1 MKILISPS
9 SFGKCGD
16 NPLRILENTSYDLI
30 HNPYG
35 RKLTENEIIELG
47 GKDLVGI
54 VAGVEPLNSKVL
66 NQLPNLK
73 CISRVGVGLD
83 SVDLNYAK
91 KMGIKILNTPNGPT
105 RAVAELTI
113 ALAMNLLRCITI
125 ADSNLK
131 QNNWKKE
138 IGNLILDKKIGI
150 FGLGRIGKLTAKLF
164 QNLGASIQGYDLYP
178 DNEYLKDNNI
188 NLVNINELFNT
199 SDIISIHV
207 PGTKNNKPII
217 GMNELNLMKRNAYL
231 INVSRGGV
239 VDENALYNLLK
250 NNKIAG
256 AALDVFLEEPY
267 TGDFLKLKNVI
278 LTPHLGS
285 YALEGK
291 LKMEVDAVNN
301 LINFLNRVKV

>member
-9 SFGKCGD
+9 SFGKCGIK
-16 NPLRILENTSYDLI
+16 PLQILEKTNYELI

-35 RKLTENEIIELG
+35 RKLTEKEVIELG
-47 GKDLVGI
+47 GKELIGI
-54 VAGVEPLNSKVL
+54 VAGVEPLNQKVL

-83 SVDLNYAK
+83 SIDLKHAES
-91 KMGIKILNTPNGPT
+91 MDIKILNTPDGPT

-113 ALAMNLLRCITI
+113 GLAMNLLRCITI

-131 QNNWKKE
+131 QKKWKKE
-138 IGNLILDKKIGI
+138 IGNLILNKKVGI
-150 FGLGRIGKLTAKLF
+150 FGLGRIGKATANLF
-164 QNLGASIQGYDLYP
+164 QNLGACVQGYDLYP
-178 DNEYLKDNNI
+178 DIKYLEDNNI
-188 NLVNINELFNT
+188 NLVSIEELFK
-199 SDIISIHV
+199 SSEIISIHV
-207 PGTKNNKPII
+207 PGSKNNNPII
-217 GMNELNLMKRNAYL
+217 NKDELNLMKKNAYL

-239 VDENALYNLLK
+239 VEETVLYELLK

-256 AALDVFLEEPY
+256 AALDVFLKEPY
-267 TGDFLKLKNVI
+267 EGDFLKLNNVI

-291 LKMEVDAVNN
+291 LKMEIDAVNN
-301 LINFLNRVKV
+301 LINFLDKDKS

>member
-9 SFGKCGD
+9 SFGKCGIE
-16 NPLRILENTSYDLI
+16 PLQILEKTNYELI

-35 RKLTENEIIELG
+35 RKLTEKEVVELG
-47 GKDLVGI
+47 GKELVGI
-54 VAGVEPLNSKVL
+54 VAGVESLNQKVL
-66 NQLPNLK
+66 DQLPNLK

-83 SVDLNYAK
+83 SVDLKYAENIGVK
-91 KMGIKILNTPNGPT
+91 VLNTPDGPT

-113 ALAMNLLRCITI
+113 GLAMNLLRCITI

-131 QNNWKKE
+131 QKKWKKE
-138 IGNLILDKKIGI
+138 IGNLILNKKVGI
-150 FGLGRIGKLTAKLF
+150 FGLGRIGKATAKLF

-178 DNEYLKDNNI
+178 DHEYLKNNDI
-188 NLVNINELFNT
+188 NLVSIEELFES
-199 SDIISIHV
+199 SDIISVHV
-207 PGTKNNKPII
+207 PGSKNNEPII
-217 GMNELNLMKRNAYL
+217 NMGELNLMKETAYL

-239 VDENALYNLLK
+239 VEERALYRLLENK
-250 NNKIAG
+250 KIAG

-267 TGDFLKLKNVI
+267 DGDFLKLNNVI

-291 LKMEVDAVNN
+291 LKMEIDAVNN
-301 LINFLNRVKV
+301 LINFLNKVK

>member
-9 SFGKCGD
+9 SFGKCGIE
-16 NPLRILENTSYDLI
+16 PLQILEKTNYELI

-35 RKLTENEIIELG
+35 RKLTEKEVVELG
-47 GKDLVGI
+47 GKELVGI
-54 VAGVEPLNSKVL
+54 VAGVEPLNQKVL
-66 NQLPNLK
+66 DQLPHLK

-83 SVDLNYAK
+83 SVDLKYAENIGVK
-91 KMGIKILNTPNGPT
+91 VISTPDGPT

-113 ALAMNLLRCITI
+113 GLAMNLLRCITI

-131 QNNWKKE
+131 QKKWKKE
-138 IGNLILDKKIGI
+138 IGNLILNKKVGI
-150 FGLGRIGKLTAKLF
+150 FGLGRIGKETAKLF

-178 DNEYLKDNNI
+178 DHEYLKNNDI
-188 NLVNINELFNT
+188 NLVSIEELFES
-199 SDIISIHV
+199 SDIISVHV
-207 PGTKNNKPII
+207 PGSKNNEPII
-217 GMNELNLMKRNAYL
+217 NMSELSLMKETAYL

-239 VDENALYNLLK
+239 VEEKALYRLLEK
-250 NNKIAG
+250 KKIAG

-267 TGDFLKLKNVI
+267 DGDFLKLNNVI

-291 LKMEVDAVNN
+291 LKMEIDAVNN
-301 LINFLNRVKV
+301 LINFLNKVK

>member
-9 SFGKCGD
+9 SFGKCGIE
-16 NPLRILENTSYDLI
+16 PLQILEKTNYELI

-35 RKLTENEIIELG
+35 RKLTEKEVVELG
-47 GKDLVGI
+47 GKELVGI
-54 VAGVEPLNSKVL
+54 VAGVESLNQKVL
-66 NQLPNLK
+66 DQLPNLK

-83 SVDLNYAK
+83 SVDLKYAENIGVK
-91 KMGIKILNTPNGPT
+91 VLNTPDGPT

-113 ALAMNLLRCITI
+113 GLAMNLLRCITI

-131 QNNWKKE
+131 QKKWKKE
-138 IGNLILDKKIGI
+138 IGNLILNKKVGI
-150 FGLGRIGKLTAKLF
+150 FGLGRIGKATAKLF

-178 DNEYLKDNNI
+178 DHEYLKNNDI
-188 NLVNINELFNT
+188 NLVSIEELFES
-199 SDIISIHV
+199 SDIISVHV
-207 PGTKNNKPII
+207 PGSKNNEPII
-217 GMNELNLMKRNAYL
+217 NMGELNLMKETAYL

-239 VDENALYNLLK
+239 VEERALYRLLENK
-250 NNKIAG
+250 KIAG

-267 TGDFLKLKNVI
+267 DGDFLKLNNVI

-291 LKMEVDAVNN
+291 LKMEIDAVNN
-301 LINFLNRVKV
+301 LINFLNKIK

>member
-9 SFGKCGD
+9 SFGKCGIE
-16 NPLRILENTSYDLI
+16 PLQILEKTNYELI

-35 RKLTENEIIELG
+35 RKLTEKEVVELG
-47 GKDLVGI
+47 GKELVGI
-54 VAGVEPLNSKVL
+54 VAGVESLNQKVL
-66 NQLPNLK
+66 DQLPNLK

-83 SVDLNYAK
+83 SVDLKYAENIGVK
-91 KMGIKILNTPNGPT
+91 VLNTPDGPT

-113 ALAMNLLRCITI
+113 GLAMNLLRCITI

-131 QNNWKKE
+131 QKKWKKE
-138 IGNLILDKKIGI
+138 IGNLILNKKVGI
-150 FGLGRIGKLTAKLF
+150 FGLGRIGKATAKLF

-178 DNEYLKDNNI
+178 DHEYLKNNDI
-188 NLVNINELFNT
+188 NLVSIEELFES
-199 SDIISIHV
+199 SDIISVHV
-207 PGTKNNKPII
+207 PGSKNNEPII
-217 GMNELNLMKRNAYL
+217 NMGELNLMKETAYL

-239 VDENALYNLLK
+239 VEEKALYRLLENK
-250 NNKIAG
+250 KIAG

-267 TGDFLKLKNVI
+267 DGDFLKLNNVI

-291 LKMEVDAVNN
+291 LKMEIDAVNN
-301 LINFLNRVKV
+301 LINFLNKVK

>member
-9 SFGKCGD
+9 SFGKCGVE
-16 NPLRILENTSYDLI
+16 PLQILEKTNYKLI
-30 HNPYG
+30 YNPYG
-35 RKLTENEIIELG
+35 RKLTEEEVIELG
-47 GKDLVGI
+47 GEDLIGI
-54 VAGVEPLNSKVL
+54 VAGVEPLNQKVL

-83 SVDLNYAK
+83 SVDLKYAETV
-91 KMGIKILNTPNGPT
+91 GIKVLNTPDGPT

-113 ALAMNLLRCITI
+113 GLAMNLLRCITI

-131 QNNWKKE
+131 QKKWKKE
-138 IGNLILDKKIGI
+138 IGNLILNKKVGI
-150 FGLGRIGKLTAKLF
+150 FGLGRIGKATAKLF

-178 DNEYLKDNNI
+178 DNEYLKNNDI
-188 NLVNINELFNT
+188 DLVSIKELFKT

-207 PGTKNNKPII
+207 PGNKNNSPII
-217 GMNELNLMKRNAYL
+217 NKDELNLMKKNAYL

-239 VDENALYNLLK
+239 VEERALYRLLENK
-250 NNKIAG
+250 KIAG
-256 AALDVFLEEPY
+256 AALDVFLAEPY
-267 TGDFLKLKNVI
+267 DGDFLKLNNVI

-291 LKMEVDAVNN
+291 LKMEIDAVNN
-301 LINFLNRVKV
+301 LVNFLDKDKS

>member
-9 SFGKCGD
+9 SFGKCGVE
-16 NPLRILENTSYDLI
+16 PLQILEKTNYKLI
-30 HNPYG
+30 YNPYG
-35 RKLTENEIIELG
+35 RKLTEEEVIELG
-47 GKDLVGI
+47 GEDLIGI
-54 VAGVEPLNSKVL
+54 VAGVEPLNQKVL

-83 SVDLNYAK
+83 SVDLKYAETV
-91 KMGIKILNTPNGPT
+91 GIKVLNTPDGPT

-113 ALAMNLLRCITI
+113 GLAMNLLRCITI

-131 QNNWKKE
+131 QKKWKKE
-138 IGNLILDKKIGI
+138 IGNLILNKKVGI
-150 FGLGRIGKLTAKLF
+150 FGLGRIGKATAKLF

-178 DNEYLKDNNI
+178 DNEYLKNNDI
-188 NLVNINELFNT
+188 DLVSIKELFKT
-199 SDIISIHV
+199 SEIISIHV
-207 PGTKNNKPII
+207 PGNKNNSPII
-217 GMNELNLMKRNAYL
+217 NKDELNLMKKNAYL

-239 VDENALYNLLK
+239 VEELALYELLK
-250 NNKIAG
+250 NNKISG

-267 TGDFLKLKNVI
+267 EGDFLKLNNVI

-291 LKMEVDAVNN
+291 LKMEIDAVNN
-301 LINFLNRVKV
+301 LVNFLDKDKS

>member
-9 SFGKCGD
+9 SFGKCGIE
-16 NPLRILENTSYDLI
+16 PLQILEKTNYKLI

-35 RKLTENEIIELG
+35 RKLTEKEVIELG
-47 GKDLVGI
+47 GKELVGI
-54 VAGVEPLNSKVL
+54 VAGVESLNQKVL
-66 NQLPNLK
+66 DQLPNLK

-83 SVDLNYAK
+83 SVDLKYAENIGVK
-91 KMGIKILNTPNGPT
+91 VLNTPDGPT

-113 ALAMNLLRCITI
+113 GLAMNLLRCITI

-131 QNNWKKE
+131 QKKWKKE
-138 IGNLILDKKIGI
+138 IGNLILNKKVGI
-150 FGLGRIGKLTAKLF
+150 FGLGRIGKATAKLF

-178 DNEYLKDNNI
+178 DHEYLKNNDI
-188 NLVNINELFNT
+188 NLVSIEELFES
-199 SDIISIHV
+199 SDIISVHV
-207 PGTKNNKPII
+207 PGSKNNEPII
-217 GMNELNLMKRNAYL
+217 NMGELNLMKETAYL

-239 VDENALYNLLK
+239 VEEKALYRLLENK
-250 NNKIAG
+250 KIAG

-267 TGDFLKLKNVI
+267 DGDFLKLNNVI

-291 LKMEVDAVNN
+291 LKMEIDAVNN
-301 LINFLNRVKV
+301 LINFLNKVK